1 MRDLSGRRPYRHVI
15 ALLAAVMLAL
25 AIPPA
30 VPPAESRSTAPARG
44 SGPSDVGC
52 ESIHW
57 VRGWGAA
64 PSNASPESFEDMSM
78 RMVFTPLFHG
88 HSLRFELSNRF
99 SKDPVTIGAATV
111 SYREANAA
119 VVADGTGR
127 VHFGGAEVVT
137 LQPGEVI
144 LSDPVTFA
152 VQAFR
157 DLALT
162 LHVRGRA
169 PRVDQHK
176 ASMQTSYLTPNGAGN
191 HTLDHGGVSFTSKTT
206 SWFLVSGMDVL
217 TASHVGA
224 VVAFGDSI
232 TDGLQ
237 NNASAALDSNSRY
250 PDFVARRLAERQA
263 DIAVVNSG
271 ISGNRLR
278 HDGPQPEFGPSGLS
292 RLVPDA
298 AEVQGARSVI
308 LLEGINDI
316 GLPPNAT
323 HLDVIDALKEAI
335 RTLHRNGLHVYLG
348 TLTPTGGAAVPTY
361 GSTQADYFRREVN
374 RWIREQGPHWV
385 EGVIDFDAALRDPA
399 NPSRLLP
406 AYDSGDH
413 IHPSTAGYR
422 AMADA
427 VPLDALIIHSRTHD
441 ACAWPRPPI
450 TTER

>member
-1 MRDLSGRRPYRHVI
+1 MTDTLGRRPHRHVI

-25 AIPPA
+25 A
-30 VPPAESRSTAPARG
+30 VSPAESLSTPPERG
-44 SGPSDVGC
+44 TGPPHVGC

-57 VRGWGAA
+57 VRAWGAA
-64 PSNASPESFEDMSM
+64 PSHASADAFEDMSM
-78 RMVFTPLFHG
+78 RMVFTTLFDG
-88 HSLRFELSNRF
+88 TSIRFELSNRF
-99 SKDPVTIGAATV
+99 SKESVTVGGATV
-111 SYREANAA
+111 SYRDTNAA
-119 VVADGTGR
+119 VFPHGTTR
-127 VHFGGAEVVT
+127 VLFGGAEMVT
-137 LQPGEVI
+137 LRPGEVV
-144 LSDPVTFA
+144 LSDRVTFA

-162 LHVRGRA
+162 LHIRGRA

-206 SWFLVSGMDVL
+206 SWYLLSGMDVL
-217 TASHVGA
+217 TSSHVGA
-224 VVAFGDSI
+224 VIAFGDSL

-237 NNASAALDSNSRY
+237 DNASAALDTNSRY
-250 PDFVARRLAERQA
+250 PDFLARRLADRQA

-278 HDGPQPEFGPSGLS
+278 HDGPTPEFGPSGLS
-292 RLVPDA
+292 RLVADA

-323 HLDVIDALKEAI
+323 HLDVISALQEAI

-348 TLTPTGGAAVPTY
+348 TLTPTGGAALPTY
-361 GSTQADYFRREVN
+361 GGVQADYFRREVN

-413 IHPSTAGYR
+413 LHPSTAGYR

-427 VPLDALIIHSRTHD
+427 VPLDALITHSRTRD
-441 ACAWPRPPI
+441 ACVWPRPPI
-450 TTER
+450 KTER